1 MLAELDG
8 TVVVSEPPSID
19 RALREG
25 GDAAS
30 LREAISD
37 LAIAVAPGSRLILKL
52 DSWSVLDLDLLRATY
67 PETPWVFLYRAPAE
81 IITSHLRERGM
92 QTVPG
97 LLPSQLFG
105 IDPRLAN
112 AIPVEEYCARVLG
125 AILAAAELKLD
136 DRCLLLTY
144 EELPEAVPGRVLRE
158 LDIEYGPE
166 ELQRMIALA
175 RFDSKHPGIPFE
187 ANNEPPQP
195 ATRAAAERW
204 AAAPFA
210 GLQRAHAAQ
219 RGARC

>member
-105 IDPRLAN
+105 IDPRAGQ
-112 AIPVEEYCARVLG
+112 R
-125 AILAAAELKLD
+125 D
-136 DRCLLLTY
+136 
-144 EELPEAVPGRVLRE
+144 PGRGVLR
-158 LDIEYGPE
+158 
-166 ELQRMIALA
+166 A
-175 RFDSKHPGIPFE
+175 R
-187 ANNEPPQP
+187 
-195 ATRAAAERW
+195 
-204 AAAPFA
+204 
-210 GLQRAHAAQ
+210 
-219 RGARC
+219 ARCDPRRR